1 MGLGISLLS
10 ANLFVEAPFAKGKG
24 SFLIAGRRS
33 FQSNFYNNIFD
44 AYTES
49 NEASG
54 DTPQGIGARFQ
65 QEVQPNTYFFD
76 LNAKTTYRPNDK
88 DVFSLSFY
96 SGKDD
101 LDNSRNTDQSA
112 FGDRFAN
119 CLLYTSDAAD
129 E

>member
-1 MGLGISLLS
+1 MGLGVSLLS
-10 ANLFVEAPFAKGKG
+10 ANLFVEAPIAKGKG

-54 DTPQGIGARFQ
+54 DTPQGQGIGGRFGQ

-76 LNAKTTYRPNDK
+76 LNAKATYRPNDK
-88 DVFSLSFY
+88 DVFSFSFY
-96 SGKDD
+96 SG
-101 LDNSRNTDQSA
+101 
-112 FGDRFAN
+112 
-119 CLLYTSDAAD
+119 
-129 E
+129 